1 MLLNRPITA
10 IILILATFIF
20 GGLAL
25 NELSVDLLPEVDTP
39 SLVVRTEW
47 QGASPREIE
56 SRINERLEAVL
67 STIPG
72 IDRVH
77 GFARQGQ
84 SVIYLRFRWGHNMDL
99 AFLNVREKLDQVQY
113 MIPQQ
118 ASRPQLV
125 FNTTADEPIAV
136 LAVTSRNRSNEDFE
150 TRLSLKRWAEQV
162 LSRRLEQAEG
172 IAQVVAVGAVEPEVQ
187 IRYLPREIDRY
198 RLGLSEVRSM
208 VKQANLFSSPG
219 ELRDGWYRYSMKIE
233 SRIDELADLDK
244 IPLTRLGQGRVLLLG
259 DVAEI
264 ELDETDPT
272 SFALLQGERVLNLMV
287 KKEFGSNTVEVFDTL
302 LPLIEEMRELYPDI
316 QIEILREDA
325 TFVRKAI
332 QNLLQTLL
340 IGGIL
345 AFIVLFL
352 FLNDVRTPFTIGIAI
367 PVSIFLTFFVMY
379 GSGIQLNI
387 ISLSGLTLGI
397 GLLLDNAIVVLEN
410 INRHMPLAPSVKRA
424 AAVGTKEISLAV
436 TASTF
441 TTISVFLPL
450 IFLGGFEGAFFQ
462 DQAYT
467 LSISLLASLLVALV
481 LLPVLVVQILES
493 RKRKDIE
500 NLDRTQSQVR
510 LETGME
516 SAEADG
522 TEGMKNSPANQTR
535 RPLSGRLNTRRFFDR
550 MLEGYEQSLQRV
562 LARPGPVFLAALI
575 LAGTGAW
582 FFVAVPKTML
592 PEDEPSTISY
602 RIQLPGNTSL
612 LSTLQAADAL
622 TIRLVNV
629 GLGAGR
635 IQMEGGYTDQTN
647 LSNLSREGL
656 NKFKVV
662 IPVDGWTQAGRVSE
676 IMNRFDSD
684 FSGWTVEP
692 VADIQSWSALIGA
705 DQPPVLFRIIG
716 LDRDYSEKM
725 AAKLQEHLSESKL
738 PVSFRKQFD
747 QTVDTWNMTFRSDRM
762 LQLGVTEEEVINYL
776 ESITRGSFVTDWS
789 RQDERIGI
797 RLVGSQSRIYDPA
810 DISMRIRNSEIPL
823 SYLAGF
829 ERSTE
834 AEQLERVD
842 QTPVLSYVADWNLA
856 DWWWNRGEA
865 MNEVHEFVR
874 ATGMEVEVAGNAIM
888 VQNLMTD
895 MVRLLG
901 LSILVIY
908 IILAIQFENLKYPLI
923 IILAVPFAWVGSLLA
938 MYLTGTG
945 LNVLSFMGVLIL
957 TGIAVN
963 DSILKVDFMRRY
975 LLESGNL
982 KEAIELA
989 GRHRFRPVVM
999 TSVTTILGLI
1009 PMLIPFGEGYAF
1021 RQSLALALMGGMVTS
1036 TLLTLYLVPVIFDWV
1051 ERGFKKEPV

>member
-39 SLVVRTEW
+39 SLVVRTDW

-56 SRINERLEAVL
+56 NRINERLEAVL

-72 IDRVH
+72 IDDVQ

-84 SVIYLRFRWGHNMDL
+84 SVIYLGFRWGHNMDL

-113 MIPQQ
+113 MLPEQ
-118 ASRPQLV
+118 AARPQLV

-136 LAVTSRNRSNEDFE
+136 LAVTSVDRSNEEFE
-150 TRLSLKRWAEQV
+150 TRLALKRWAEQV

-172 IAQVVAVGAVEPEVQ
+172 IAQVVSVGAVEPEVQ
-187 IRYLPREIDRY
+187 IRYRPREIDRY
-198 RLGLSEVRSM
+198 GLGLGEVRSL
-208 VKQANLFSSPG
+208 VQQANLFSSPG

-233 SRIDELADLDK
+233 SRIHELEDLET
-244 IPLTRLGQGRVLLLG
+244 IPLTRLGRGRVLLLG
-259 DVAEI
+259 DVADI
-264 ELDETDPT
+264 ELDETDPV
-272 SFALLQGERVLNLMV
+272 SFALLQGERVLNLLV
-287 KKEFGSNTVEVFDTL
+287 KKEFGSNTVEVYDTL
-302 LPLIEEMRELYPDI
+302 VPLIEEMRELYPDI
-316 QIEILREDA
+316 HIDILREDA
-325 TFVRKAI
+325 TFIRKAI

-340 IGGIL
+340 LGGIL
-345 AFIVLFL
+345 AFFVLFL
-352 FLNDVRTPFTIGIAI
+352 FLNDIRTPFTIGIAI

-387 ISLSGLTLGI
+387 VSLSGLTLGI

-410 INRHMPLAPSVKRA
+410 INRHIPLAPSVKRA
-424 AAVGTKEISLAV
+424 AAVGTREIALAV

-450 IFLGGFEGAFFQ
+450 VFLGGFEGAFFQ

-481 LLPVLVVQILES
+481 LLPVLVVQILERRE
-493 RKRKDIE
+493 RKRKE
-500 NLDRTQSQVR
+500 EGT
-510 LETGME
+510 TG
-516 SAEADG
+516 
-522 TEGMKNSPANQTR
+522 K
-535 RPLSGRLNTRRFFDR
+535 LNTRRFFDR
-550 MLEGYEQSLQRV
+550 MLDGYERSLQRV
-562 LARPGPVFLAALI
+562 LDRPAPVFFGALI
-575 LAGTGAW
+575 LAGAACW

-592 PEDEPSTISY
+592 PEDVPSAMSY
-602 RIQLPGNTSL
+602 RVQLPGNTSL
-612 LSTLQAADAL
+612 ASTIQAAGVL
-622 TIRLVNV
+622 NIRLENE

-635 IQMEGGYTDQTN
+635 IQMEGGYTDQAN

-662 IPVDGWTQAGRVSE
+662 IPVGGRKQAGQVRELMS
-676 IMNRFDSD
+676 RFDSD
-684 FSGWTVEP
+684 FSGWSVEP
-692 VADIQSWSALIGA
+692 VADTQSWSALIGA

-716 LDRDYSEKM
+716 MDRDLSGQM
-725 AAKLQEHLSESKL
+725 AEELQQHLNDSNL
-738 PVSFRKQFD
+738 PVRLRRQFD
-747 QTVDTWNMTFRSDRM
+747 QTVDTWNMTFRPARM
-762 LQLGVTEEEVINYL
+762 LQLGITEGEVINYL
-776 ESITRGSFVTDWS
+776 ESITRGNFVTDWN

-797 RLVGSQSRIYDPA
+797 RLVGSQSRIYDPG
-810 DISMRIRNSEIPL
+810 DIIMRIRDREIPL
-823 SYLAGF
+823 SYLAGLQ
-829 ERSTE
+829 RTRE

-842 QTPVLSYVADWNLA
+842 QTPVLSYTADWTLA
-856 DWWWNRGEA
+856 DWWWNRGKTMES
-865 MNEVHEFVR
+865 VREFVR
-874 ATGMEVEVAGNAIM
+874 NTGTEIEVAGNAVM
-888 VQNLMTD
+888 VQNLMTA
-895 MVRLLG
+895 MARLLG

-923 IILAVPFAWVGSLLA
+923 IILAVPFAWVGSLTA

-945 LNVLSFMGVLIL
+945 LNAMSFMGILIL

-975 LLESGNL
+975 LLETGNL
-982 KEAIELA
+982 KEAVELA

-999 TSVTTILGLI
+999 TSITTILGLV

-1021 RQSLALALMGGMVTS
+1021 RRSLALALMGGMVTS
-1036 TLLTLYLVPVIFDWV
+1036 TILTLYLIPVIFGRL
-1051 ERGFKKEPV
+1051 ERGFR